1 MNEIEKLYKNV
12 GIKKLLY
19 CDICRAQ
26 EHSLELC
33 AETKCEPFYPPFTT
47 NKQIAILMFIL
58 NKFGDIG
65 FQKMYS
71 IRGNDESTR
80 KDFIKCLCDCEHET
94 WDSRP
99 VDFYYQ
105 KGASGDNLEESFAGL
120 INNLWQDLT
129 EEEKQQISEILE

>member
-33 AETKCEPFYPPFTT
+33 AETKCEPFYPPFIT
-47 NKQIAILMFIL
+47 NKQIELIKWLSSKYGLYIV
-58 NKFGDIG
+58 DRYSIG
-65 FQKMYS
+65 FEECVGDFCIKEDFEEALAGS
-71 IRGNDESTR
+71 INS
-80 KDFIKCLCDCEHET
+80 
-94 WDSRP
+94 
-99 VDFYYQ
+99 
-105 KGASGDNLEESFAGL
+105 
-120 INNLWQDLT
+120 LWQSLT